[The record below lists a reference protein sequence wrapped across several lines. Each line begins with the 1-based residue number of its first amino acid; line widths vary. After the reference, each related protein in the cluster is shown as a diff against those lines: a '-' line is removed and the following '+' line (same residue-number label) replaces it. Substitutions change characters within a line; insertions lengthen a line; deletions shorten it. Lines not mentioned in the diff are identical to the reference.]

1 MIRVQRVTS
10 AALARHW
17 VALPERL
24 HRSRPGFVPLLGATA
39 W

>member
-10 AALARHW
+10 AALARRW
-17 VALPERL
+17 ATLPERL
-24 HRSRPGFVPLLGATA
+24 HRSSPGFVPLLGATA